1 MLLSS
6 VYIDFSPCNALLSG
20 KNFLVR
26 NMSMINK
33 RLFGT
38 SGIRGV
44 VNRDLTP
51 SLCSDIGRALGTMLP
66 AGSSV
71 CMGTDSRLSREMV
84 KQAVSDG
91 LIDAGI
97 NVAHLGIVPTPAL
110 ALLTREIGFDAGV
123 MITAS
128 HNPPEYNG
136 IKLFNRDGI
145 GYSRDQEEVLENI
158 YYEGKFRI
166 SKTGAAETL
175 MRARLRY
182 MEAIKPL
189 IKDFKFNTDLKLLV
203 DPGGGA
209 AAGFAS
215 YILESLGFKVISF
228 NDVPDGRFPGRNP
241 EPREYTLL
249 ETMRFLRQKNA
260 DLAVC
265 FDGDADRVVF
275 CDQTGFLGFNEM
287 LAYISRLVVK
297 MTGRK
302 TVAATV
308 ETGIL
313 LDCAIEDL
321 GASVIRGKVGDV
333 YTAYLARD
341 NNSALGVEPAGVYII
356 PEAGYYPDSIY
367 ATLLLLSSLSN
378 VAEIRQFFR
387 TLPPLF
393 FSKDRVDCPDDRKQ
407 AVMEKIR
414 QKAAFLK
421 PVAINDLDGLRLE
434 FGGSWMLIRASGTE
448 PVIRI
453 MAESKSQ
460 VYTHDLL
467 TGGVAIVRD
476 SIKEVGA

>member
-1 MLLSS
+1 
-6 VYIDFSPCNALLSG
+6 
-20 KNFLVR
+20 
-26 NMSMINK
+26 MSMMNK

-51 SLCSDIGRALGTMLP
+51 SLCSDVGRALGTMLP
-66 AGSSV
+66 PGSSV
-71 CMGTDSRLSREMV
+71 CVGTDSRLSREMV
-84 KQAVSDG
+84 KNAVSDG
-91 LIDAGI
+91 LIGAGI

-136 IKLFNRDGI
+136 IKLFNRDSI
-145 GYSRDQEEVLENI
+145 GYSREQEEALENI

-182 MEAIKPL
+182 MEALKLL

-203 DPGGGA
+203 DPGNGA
-209 AAGFAS
+209 ASGFVS
-215 YILESLGFKVISF
+215 YILESLGFKVIPF
-228 NDVPDGRFPGRNP
+228 NDIPDGRFPGRNP
-241 EPREYTLL
+241 EPKADTLT

-260 DLAVC
+260 DLAIC

-287 LAYISRLVVK
+287 LAYISRLVIK

-313 LDCAIEDL
+313 LDCAVEDL
-321 GASVIRGKVGDV
+321 GGHVIRGKVGDV
-333 YTAYLARD
+333 YAAHLARD
-341 NNSALGVEPAGVYII
+341 NKAALGVEPVGVYII

-367 ATLLLLSSLSN
+367 ASLLLLSSFSN
-378 VAEIRQFFR
+378 VAEIRQFFK

-393 FSKDRVDCPDDRKQ
+393 FNKDRVDCPDDLKQ
-407 AVMEKIR
+407 EVMQKIR
-414 QKAAFLK
+414 KKADFLK
-421 PVAINDLDGLRLE
+421 PATINDLDGLRLE

-460 VYTHDLL
+460 VYTRELL
-467 TGGVAIVRD
+467 SDGMAIVRD
-476 SIKEVGA
+476 SIKEAGA

>member
-1 MLLSS
+1 M
-6 VYIDFSPCNALLSG
+6 
-20 KNFLVR
+20 
-26 NMSMINK
+26 NK

-44 VNRDLTP
+44 VNQELTP
-51 SLCSDIGRALGTMLP
+51 SLCRDVGRALGTMLP
-66 AGSSV
+66 AGASI

-84 KQAVSDG
+84 KNAVTDG
-91 LIDAGI
+91 LIESGI

-136 IKLFNRDGI
+136 IKLFNKDSI
-145 GYSRDQEEVLENI
+145 GFSRKQEEILENI
-158 YYEGKFRI
+158 YYQGNFRS
-166 SKTGAAETL
+166 SKTGATETL

-182 MEAIKPL
+182 MEAVKPL
-189 IKDFKFNTDLKLLV
+189 IQNLHFNTDLKLLV
-203 DPGGGA
+203 DPGSGA
-209 AAGFAS
+209 ASGFAS
-215 YILESLGFKVISF
+215 YIFQSLGFKVIPF

-241 EPREYTLL
+241 EPNEETLV
-249 ETMRFLRQKNA
+249 ETVRFLRQKNA
-260 DLAVC
+260 DLAIC

-275 CDQTGFLGFNEM
+275 CDQNGFLGFNEM
-287 LAYISRLVVK
+287 LAYIARMVIK

-313 LDCAIEDL
+313 LDYAVADL
-321 GASVIRGKVGDV
+321 GANVIRGRVGDV
-333 YTAYLARD
+333 DAAYLARD
-341 NNSALGVEPAGVYII
+341 NNTALGVEPVGVYII

-367 ATLLLLSSLSN
+367 ASLLLLSSLNST
-378 VAEIRQFFR
+378 AEIRQFFR

-393 FSKDRVDCPDDRKQ
+393 FGKERVTCPDEYKQ
-407 AVMEKIR
+407 EAIAKIR
-414 QKAAFLK
+414 QKVVSLK
-421 PVAINDLDGLRLE
+421 PVTINDIDGLRLE

-448 PVIRI
+448 PIIRI

-460 VYTHDLL
+460 AYTRDLL
-467 TGGVAIVRD
+467 SEGTAIVHD
-476 SIKEVGA
+476 SIKEVRA